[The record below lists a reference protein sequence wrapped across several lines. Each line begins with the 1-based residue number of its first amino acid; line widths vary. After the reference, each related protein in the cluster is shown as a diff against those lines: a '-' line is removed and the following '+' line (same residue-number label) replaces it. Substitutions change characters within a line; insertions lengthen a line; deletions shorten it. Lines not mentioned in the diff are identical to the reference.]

1 MLTFRKGGY
10 SKDELYILYDALIDA
25 RSSLHCAESG
35 CDYCINRKPCADI
48 CRCCE
53 YVGKLLN
60 QPEKPK
66 A

>member
-1 MLTFRKGGY
+1 MLTFKKGSY
-10 SKDELYILYDALIDA
+10 SKEELLVLYDALTDA
-25 RSSLHCAESG
+25 RASLRCAESG
-35 CDYCINRKPCADI
+35 CDNCPNRKPCEDI

-53 YVGKLLN
+53 YVSKLLN

>member
-10 SKDELYILYDALIDA
+10 SKDELYILYDALTDA
-25 RSSLHCAESG
+25 RSSLRCAESG
-35 CDYCINRKPCADI
+35 CDYCINRKPCEDI

-53 YVGKLLN
+53 YVSKLLN
-60 QPEKPK
+60 QSEKPK